1 MASLQHKESYRLKP
15 SDRARKSDDLFPF
28 FGSDTVHRIQLI
40 TALGI
45 DLLYICLK
53 RFPGIGV
60 CVLNLV
66 GQQNSCHFPDS
77 GLRFQAS
84 IKLSYCSLLPG
95 RGLSVNSPVS
105 VSTISMLCCRA
116 CGSQPTIFISA
127 SFVPSLFGWTPESLL
142 GLFPGRRCYEI
153 SHGRLQTPISVC
165 AIEVEDLA
173 ASLLRRSCWG
183 QRTRALISCHVW
195 KTVRCATWAEHR
207 EASGVSCWVSRWRAW
222 EDIFS
227 QIK

>member
-77 GLRFQAS
+77 RLRFQAS
-84 IKLSYCSLLPG
+84 IKLSYLLTIAGKGSFRELVSFGVHHCYALLSCMQIAAYNLHLGMLRPEPFRLDTGESTRPVPRPTSLRDQP
-95 RGLSVNSPVS
+95 
-105 VSTISMLCCRA
+105 RA
-116 CGSQPTIFISA
+116 ITKPRF
-127 SFVPSLFGWTPESLL
+127 LFE
-142 GLFPGRRCYEI
+142 
-153 SHGRLQTPISVC
+153 Q
-165 AIEVEDLA
+165 
-173 ASLLRRSCWG
+173 
-183 QRTRALISCHVW
+183 
-195 KTVRCATWAEHR
+195 
-207 EASGVSCWVSRWRAW
+207 
-222 EDIFS
+222 
-227 QIK
+227 